1 MNRYLIIFIFSW
13 LSLLFSTTAISN
25 CPAPVRL
32 SHEDAGNG
40 CITLHWELPLANK
53 MLITNPL
60 QPTRGS
66 QPPYDT
72 VKAIGTK
79 LFTPV
84 ATKTTTNADV
94 LFDQSE
100 LITYKGIGYNGA
112 DVSSL
117 YGNMTSLGANAN
129 HKNGYWVAD
138 DFTLTANTVIDE
150 IDVYAYQSFYI
161 GEKPPIKKV
170 FVQIYDRSPCD
181 GGTVIWGSDTANVPS
196 VVEFSGIYRVGADV
210 TARDR
215 AIYKVTASIHTI
227 LPAGTYWV
235 AVSFSGDVSA
245 NIWAPPRTLL
255 NATNTGN
262 ALQYG
267 TEGWQPWIDAGSAGT
282 MGLPM
287 TIRGIYNNTL
297 EFNIFRN
304 NVKINSSPLTDLFY
318 SDSTIE
324 KGASYCYQVQAVY
337 ASCQS
342 ELSLP
347 LCVKTLG
354 CPLPQNVRTETA
366 NGQFTLRWQAVGTE
380 NGWRVVV
387 ADTAIVNFEAHTAH
401 FVTDTVYTLTN
412 ITSGKLYYCY
422 VQSDC
427 GNNERS
433 QWAMANLITFP
444 TEIGTDGKCYY
455 LLTNEADLCNFRDL
469 VFLGHDT
476 INGKMTADI
485 TFENL
490 WYPIGTTTHP
500 YRGTFDGNGHT
511 LSEMN
516 VQIGYNGA
524 GLFGVITGGAH
535 LKNIGIKSGTIC
547 TSGQYAGGIAGY
559 AIGKGLVQIE
569 RCYNE
574 ANVASLI
581 ELKRE
586 ARAGGILGSNC
597 SDTLTVQITYCYNT
611 GHIGNFGS
619 NAEQQNGGLSGWL
632 GNNAL
637 LKSCFNLGFIYG
649 DSLAN
654 SPIARFSSAMV
665 KNCYFQE
672 LILGE
677 EQRDYFTPINDKYLL
692 SSKLAYDLDNGDS
705 PERTDFWS
713 QGEQHPILAD
723 STHFSI
729 YKAVYSTDNAV
740 TLRTNYYE
748 ANRLTEIETS
758 PMGYVAQRL
767 PSIINSR
774 GNAVAYEG
782 WNFVMPTDN
791 VSITADYTEKN
802 ANIPLWIE
810 SFENYV
816 AGGKVAQQAAEI
828 FPGRWTTWNNKL
840 GEDEDAEVSSEQ
852 ACHGEKAMKAT
863 FGNDILLLVGK
874 KRGAYALDFKM
885 FVPNNKNAYFNLL
898 HSFNGD
904 NSEWAFQAYFN
915 ADVDEQGRNTLRPG
929 FGYIDAGAARADS
942 FLCVSDQWMDIHM
955 KIDIDKDSAEFALN
969 GQTIHQWQWSLGT
982 FGATSS
988 GKWDAIDFFPPTGRD
1003 TSEFFIDS
1011 IALTQLRANLPCFAP
1026 THPKVVR
1033 QQNNEVTITWI
1044 HGGDETRWRTML
1056 FNVADSANSVQFATA
1071 FHDTITFK
1079 ELVLGASYKFR
1090 VQANCDSSDC
1100 SEWSEACTFT
1110 LNPISATVQPYGQT
1124 FTITPNLLHKGQNIH
1139 ISADNVA
1146 YGTVEFYN
1154 IFGQKVSPSVTVHFP
1169 TTIPAPRIDGIYIL
1183 RVKTDNQHT
1192 ATEKIIVR

>member
-354 CPLPQNVRTETA
+354 CPLPQNV
-366 NGQFTLRWQAVGTE
+366 
-380 NGWRVVV
+380 
-387 ADTAIVNFEAHTAH
+387 
-401 FVTDTVYTLTN
+401 
-412 ITSGKLYYCY
+412 
-422 VQSDC
+422 
-427 GNNERS
+427 
-433 QWAMANLITFP
+433 
-444 TEIGTDGKCYY
+444 
-455 LLTNEADLCNFRDL
+455 
-469 VFLGHDT
+469 
-476 INGKMTADI
+476 
-485 TFENL
+485 
-490 WYPIGTTTHP
+490 
-500 YRGTFDGNGHT
+500 
-511 LSEMN
+511 
-516 VQIGYNGA
+516 
-524 GLFGVITGGAH
+524 
-535 LKNIGIKSGTIC
+535 
-547 TSGQYAGGIAGY
+547 
-559 AIGKGLVQIE
+559 
-569 RCYNE
+569 
-574 ANVASLI
+574 
-581 ELKRE
+581 
-586 ARAGGILGSNC
+586 
-597 SDTLTVQITYCYNT
+597 
-611 GHIGNFGS
+611 
-619 NAEQQNGGLSGWL
+619 
-632 GNNAL
+632 
-637 LKSCFNLGFIYG
+637 
-649 DSLAN
+649 
-654 SPIARFSSAMV
+654 
-665 KNCYFQE
+665 
-672 LILGE
+672 
-677 EQRDYFTPINDKYLL
+677 
-692 SSKLAYDLDNGDS
+692 
-705 PERTDFWS
+705 
-713 QGEQHPILAD
+713 
-723 STHFSI
+723 
-729 YKAVYSTDNAV
+729 
-740 TLRTNYYE
+740 
-748 ANRLTEIETS
+748 
-758 PMGYVAQRL
+758 
-767 PSIINSR
+767 
-774 GNAVAYEG
+774 
-782 WNFVMPTDN
+782 
-791 VSITADYTEKN
+791 
-802 ANIPLWIE
+802 
-810 SFENYV
+810 
-816 AGGKVAQQAAEI
+816 
-828 FPGRWTTWNNKL
+828 
-840 GEDEDAEVSSEQ
+840 
-852 ACHGEKAMKAT
+852 
-863 FGNDILLLVGK
+863 
-874 KRGAYALDFKM
+874 
-885 FVPNNKNAYFNLL
+885 
-898 HSFNGD
+898 
-904 NSEWAFQAYFN
+904 
-915 ADVDEQGRNTLRPG
+915 
-929 FGYIDAGAARADS
+929 
-942 FLCVSDQWMDIHM
+942 
-955 KIDIDKDSAEFALN
+955 
-969 GQTIHQWQWSLGT
+969 
-982 FGATSS
+982 
-988 GKWDAIDFFPPTGRD
+988 
-1003 TSEFFIDS
+1003 
-1011 IALTQLRANLPCFAP
+1011 
-1026 THPKVVR
+1026 
-1033 QQNNEVTITWI
+1033 
-1044 HGGDETRWRTML
+1044 
-1056 FNVADSANSVQFATA
+1056 
-1071 FHDTITFK
+1071 
-1079 ELVLGASYKFR
+1079 
-1090 VQANCDSSDC
+1090 
-1100 SEWSEACTFT
+1100 
-1110 LNPISATVQPYGQT
+1110 
-1124 FTITPNLLHKGQNIH
+1124 
-1139 ISADNVA
+1139 
-1146 YGTVEFYN
+1146 
-1154 IFGQKVSPSVTVHFP
+1154 
-1169 TTIPAPRIDGIYIL
+1169 
-1183 RVKTDNQHT
+1183 
-1192 ATEKIIVR
+1192 